1 MFIHLAPQ
9 CERIA
14 AFALRGIA
22 LLDTVPARGVYWADN
37 QPKGINK
44 MMKRIFPVLCAA
56 ILLAGCGAQ
65 AAVESSAPEQTATA
79 ESTVESTATTEAAAE
94 GTTLTFTDDLDREV
108 TVPVQPQRVAV
119 LLGSYTDVWCLAG
132 GQDTLVAAADDAWTD
147 FDLGLGDDVANL
159 GSLMEPNMEELI
171 VAQPDLVIASSN
183 TTSNVELLPSLE
195 ELGVPVIYFGVNSFT
210 DYLEMLDVCT
220 QITGHTENYQTYGLD
235 VQAQVDAAK
244 AQNDGSAPTVLLLR
258 SASTSCK
265 VKNSKGTV
273 LGEILADLGAVN
285 IADSDESLL
294 EDLSMERI
302 IADDPDYIFVVF
314 QGSDQEAAQKTLDA
328 ALTSNPAW
336 DTLSAV
342 QNGNFYIMEKELYH
356 LKPNARWGEAYQK
369 VADILYP
376 AA

>member
-1 MFIHLAPQ
+1 
-9 CERIA
+9 
-14 AFALRGIA
+14 
-22 LLDTVPARGVYWADN
+22 
-37 QPKGINK
+37 
-44 MMKRIFPVLCAA
+44 MMKRIFPALCAA
-56 ILLAGCGAQ
+56 LLLAGCGAQ
-65 AAVESSAPEQTATA
+65 TADRTAPAQTATP
-79 ESTVESTATTEAAAE
+79 ESTASSTAEAAQ

-108 TVPVQPQRVAV
+108 TVPVEPQRVAV
-119 LLGSYTDVWCLAG
+119 LLGSYADVWCLAG
-132 GQDTLVAAADDAWTD
+132 GTDSIVAAANDAWTD
-147 FDLGLGDDVANL
+147 FDLDLGEDVANL
-159 GSLMEPNMEELI
+159 GSLMEPSLEELI
-171 VAQPDLVIASSN
+171 ASQPDLVIASSN
-183 TTSNVELLPSLE
+183 TTSNVELLSSLE
-195 ELGVPVIYFGVNSFT
+195 ELGIPTIYFGVNSFD

-235 VQAQVDAAK
+235 VQAQVEKAK
-244 AQNDGSAPTVLLLR
+244 ERNDGSAPTVLLLR

-314 QGSDQEAAQKTLDA
+314 QGSDQDAAQKTLDA

>member
-1 MFIHLAPQ
+1 ML
-9 CERIA
+9 
-14 AFALRGIA
+14 
-22 LLDTVPARGVYWADN
+22 N
-37 QPKGINK
+37 
-44 MMKRIFPVLCAA
+44 RIFPALCAA
-56 ILLAGCGAQ
+56 LLLAGCTAQ
-65 AAVESSAPEQTATA
+65 TS
-79 ESTVESTATTEAAAE
+79 VESTASPEAAAPAVSSPEAAAE
-94 GTTLTFTDDLDREV
+94 TLTFTDDLDREV

-119 LLGSYTDVWCLAG
+119 LLGSYADVWCLAG
-132 GQDTLVAAADDAWTD
+132 GQDSLVAADDDAWTD
-147 FDLGLGDDVANL
+147 FDLNLSDEVANL
-159 GSLMEPNMEELI
+159 GSLMEPNLEELI
-171 VAQPDLVIASSN
+171 AAAPDLVIASSN
-183 TTSNVELLPSLE
+183 TTSNVELLSSLE
-195 ELGVPVIYFGVNSFT
+195 ELGVPTIYFGVNSFT

-220 QITGHTENYQTYGLD
+220 QITGQPQNYQTYGLD
-235 VQAQVDAAK
+235 VQAQVDKAK

-285 IADSDESLL
+285 IADSDTSLL

-314 QGSDQEAAQKTLDA
+314 QGSDQDAAQKTLDA

-342 QNGNFYIMEKELYH
+342 QNDHFYLMEKELYH

>member
-1 MFIHLAPQ
+1 
-9 CERIA
+9 
-14 AFALRGIA
+14 
-22 LLDTVPARGVYWADN
+22 
-37 QPKGINK
+37 
-44 MMKRIFPVLCAA
+44 MMKRIFPALCAA
-56 ILLAGCGAQ
+56 LLLAGCGAQ
-65 AAVESSAPEQTATA
+65 TAVESTSTAPAATA
-79 ESTVESTATTEAAAE
+79 KTSAESTATPEATD

-119 LLGSYTDVWCLAG
+119 LLGSYADVWCLAG

-147 FDLGLGDDVANL
+147 FDLNLGDEVANL
-159 GSLMEPNMEELI
+159 GSLMEPNLEELI
-171 VAQPDLVIASSN
+171 AAQPDLVIASSN

-195 ELGVPVIYFGVNSFT
+195 DLSVPVIYFGVNSFN

-220 QITGHTENYQTYGLD
+220 QITGQTQNYQTYGLD
-235 VQAQVDAAK
+235 VQAQVEKAK
-244 AQNDGSAPTVLLLR
+244 EQDDGSAPTVLLLR

-265 VKNSKGTV
+265 IKNSKGTV

-285 IADSDESLL
+285 IADSDTSLL

-314 QGSDQEAAQKTLDA
+314 QGSDQDAAQKTLDA

-342 QNGNFYIMEKELYH
+342 QNGNFYLMEKELYH

>member
-1 MFIHLAPQ
+1 
-9 CERIA
+9 
-14 AFALRGIA
+14 
-22 LLDTVPARGVYWADN
+22 
-37 QPKGINK
+37 
-44 MMKRIFPVLCAA
+44 MMKRIFPALCAA
-56 ILLAGCGAQ
+56 LLLAGCGAQ
-65 AAVESSAPEQTATA
+65 TAVESTASDTVTAATA
-79 ESTVESTATTEAAAE
+79 ESTAATPEASAE
-94 GTTLTFTDDLDREV
+94 TLTFTDDLDREV

-119 LLGSYTDVWCLAG
+119 LLGSYADVWCLAG
-132 GQDTLVAAADDAWTD
+132 GQDSLVAAANDAWTD
-147 FDLGLGDDVANL
+147 FDLNLGDEVANL
-159 GSLMEPNMEELI
+159 GSLMEPNLEELI
-171 VAQPDLVIASSN
+171 AAAPDLVIASSN
-183 TTSNVELLPSLE
+183 TTSNVELLSSLE
-195 ELGVPVIYFGVNSFT
+195 ELGVPTIYFGVNSFT

-235 VQAQVDAAK
+235 VQAQVEKAK

-285 IADSDESLL
+285 IADSDTSLL
-294 EDLSMERI
+294 EDLSMEQI

-314 QGSDQEAAQKTLDA
+314 QGSDQDAAQKTLDA
-328 ALTSNPAW
+328 ALISNPAW

-342 QNGNFYIMEKELYH
+342 QNDHFYLMEKELYH

>member
-1 MFIHLAPQ
+1 ML
-9 CERIA
+9 
-14 AFALRGIA
+14 
-22 LLDTVPARGVYWADN
+22 N
-37 QPKGINK
+37 
-44 MMKRIFPVLCAA
+44 RIFPALCAA
-56 ILLAGCGAQ
+56 LLLAGCTA
-65 AAVESSAPEQTATA
+65 QTA
-79 ESTVESTATTEAAAE
+79 VESTASPEAAAPAVSSPEAAAE
-94 GTTLTFTDDLDREV
+94 TLTFTDDLDREV

-119 LLGSYTDVWCLAG
+119 LLGSYADVWCLAG
-132 GQDTLVAAADDAWTD
+132 GQDSLVAAADDAWTD
-147 FDLGLGDDVANL
+147 FDLNLSDEVANL
-159 GSLMEPNMEELI
+159 GSLMEPNLEELI
-171 VAQPDLVIASSN
+171 AAAPDLVIASSN
-183 TTSNVELLPSLE
+183 TTSNVELLSSLE
-195 ELGVPVIYFGVNSFT
+195 ELGVPTIYFGVNSFT

-220 QITGHTENYQTYGLD
+220 QITGQPQNYQTYGLD
-235 VQAQVDAAK
+235 VQAQVDKAK

-285 IADSDESLL
+285 IADSDTSLL
-294 EDLSMERI
+294 EDLSLERI
-302 IADDPDYIFVVF
+302 IADDPEYIFVVF
-314 QGSDQEAAQKTLDA
+314 QGSDQAAAQKTLDA

-342 QNGNFYIMEKELYH
+342 QNGRFYLMEKELYH

>member
-1 MFIHLAPQ
+1 
-9 CERIA
+9 
-14 AFALRGIA
+14 
-22 LLDTVPARGVYWADN
+22 
-37 QPKGINK
+37 
-44 MMKRIFPVLCAA
+44 MMKRIFPALCAA
-56 ILLAGCGAQ
+56 LLLAGCGAQ
-65 AAVESSAPEQTATA
+65 TAVESTSTAPAATA
-79 ESTVESTATTEAAAE
+79 ETSAESTATPEATD

-147 FDLGLGDDVANL
+147 FDLNLGDEVANL
-159 GSLMEPNMEELI
+159 GSLMEPNLEELI
-171 VAQPDLVIASSN
+171 AAQPDLVIASSN

-195 ELGVPVIYFGVNSFT
+195 DLGVPVIYFGVNSFN

-220 QITGHTENYQTYGLD
+220 QITGETQNYQTYGLD
-235 VQAQVDAAK
+235 VQAQVEKAK
-244 AQNDGSAPTVLLLR
+244 EQNDGSAPTVLLLR

-285 IADSDESLL
+285 IADSDTSLL

-314 QGSDQEAAQKTLDA
+314 QGSDQDAAQKTLDA

-342 QNGNFYIMEKELYH
+342 QNGNFYLMEKELYH

>member
-1 MFIHLAPQ
+1 
-9 CERIA
+9 
-14 AFALRGIA
+14 
-22 LLDTVPARGVYWADN
+22 
-37 QPKGINK
+37 
-44 MMKRIFPVLCAA
+44 MMKRIFPALCAA
-56 ILLAGCGAQ
+56 LLLAGCGAQ
-65 AAVESSAPEQTATA
+65 TAVESTSTAPAATA
-79 ESTVESTATTEAAAE
+79 ETSAESTATPEATD

-119 LLGSYTDVWCLAG
+119 LLGSYADVWCLAG

-147 FDLGLGDDVANL
+147 FDLNLGDEVANL
-159 GSLMEPNMEELI
+159 GSLMEPNLEELI
-171 VAQPDLVIASSN
+171 AAQPDLVIASSN

-195 ELGVPVIYFGVNSFT
+195 DLGVPVIYFGVNSFN

-220 QITGHTENYQTYGLD
+220 QITGQTQNYQTYGLD
-235 VQAQVDAAK
+235 VQAQVEKAK
-244 AQNDGSAPTVLLLR
+244 EQDDGSAPTVLLLR

-285 IADSDESLL
+285 IADSDTGLL

-356 LKPNARWGEAYQK
+356 LKPNARWSEAYQK

>member
-1 MFIHLAPQ
+1 
-9 CERIA
+9 
-14 AFALRGIA
+14 
-22 LLDTVPARGVYWADN
+22 
-37 QPKGINK
+37 
-44 MMKRIFPVLCAA
+44 MMKRIFPALCAA
-56 ILLAGCGAQ
+56 LLLAGCGAQ
-65 AAVESSAPEQTATA
+65 TAVESTSTAPAATA
-79 ESTVESTATTEAAAE
+79 ETSAESTATPEATD

-119 LLGSYTDVWCLAG
+119 LLGSYADVWCLAG

-147 FDLGLGDDVANL
+147 FDLNLGDEVANL
-159 GSLMEPNMEELI
+159 GSLMEPNLEELI
-171 VAQPDLVIASSN
+171 AAQPDLVIASSN

-195 ELGVPVIYFGVNSFT
+195 DLGVPVIYFGVNSFN

-220 QITGHTENYQTYGLD
+220 QITGQTQNYQTDGLD
-235 VQAQVDAAK
+235 VQAQVEKAK
-244 AQNDGSAPTVLLLR
+244 EQDDGSAPTVLLLR

-285 IADSDESLL
+285 IADSDTSLL

-314 QGSDQEAAQKTLDA
+314 QGSDQDAAQKTLDA

-342 QNGNFYIMEKELYH
+342 QNGNFYLMEKELYH

>member
-1 MFIHLAPQ
+1 M
-9 CERIA
+9 
-14 AFALRGIA
+14 
-22 LLDTVPARGVYWADN
+22 N
-37 QPKGINK
+37 
-44 MMKRIFPVLCAA
+44 RIFPALCAA
-56 ILLAGCGAQ
+56 LLLTGCGAQ
-65 AAVESSAPEQTATA
+65 TAVESTAPAATA
-79 ESTVESTATTEAAAE
+79 ESAPATAEAAA
-94 GTTLTFTDDLDREV
+94 TTLTFTDALDREV
-108 TVPVQPQRVAV
+108 TVPVEPQRVAV
-119 LLGSYTDVWCLAG
+119 LLGSYADVWCLAG
-132 GQDTLVAAADDAWTD
+132 GQDSLVAAASDAWTD
-147 FDLGLGDDVANL
+147 FDLSLSDEVANL

-171 VAQPDLVIASSN
+171 AAQPDLVIASSN

-195 ELGVPVIYFGVNSFT
+195 ELGVPVIYFGVNSFN
-210 DYLEMLDVCT
+210 DYLGMLDVCT
-220 QITGHTENYQTYGLD
+220 QITGHPENYQTYGLD
-235 VQAQVDAAK
+235 VQAQVEKAK
-244 AQNDGSAPTVLLLR
+244 EQVDGSAPTVLLLR

-294 EDLSMERI
+294 EDLSLERI

-314 QGSDQEAAQKTLDA
+314 QGSDQDAAQKTLDA

-342 QNGNFYIMEKELYH
+342 QNGHFYLMEKALYH

>member
-1 MFIHLAPQ
+1 
-9 CERIA
+9 
-14 AFALRGIA
+14 
-22 LLDTVPARGVYWADN
+22 
-37 QPKGINK
+37 
-44 MMKRIFPVLCAA
+44 MKRIFPVLCAA

-65 AAVESSAPEQTATA
+65 TAVESSAPEQTATA
-79 ESTVESTATTEAAAE
+79 ESTVESTATTEAAVE

-171 VAQPDLVIASSN
+171 AAQPDLVIASSN

-195 ELGVPVIYFGVNSFT
+195 EFGVPVIYFGVNSFT

-302 IADDPDYIFVVF
+302 IADDPDYIFVAF

>member
-1 MFIHLAPQ
+1 
-9 CERIA
+9 
-14 AFALRGIA
+14 
-22 LLDTVPARGVYWADN
+22 
-37 QPKGINK
+37 
-44 MMKRIFPVLCAA
+44 MMKRIFPALCAA
-56 ILLAGCGAQ
+56 LLLAGCGAQ
-65 AAVESSAPEQTATA
+65 TADSTAPAQTATP
-79 ESTVESTATTEAAAE
+79 ESTASSTAEAAQ

-108 TVPVQPQRVAV
+108 TVPVEPQRVAV
-119 LLGSYTDVWCLAG
+119 LLGSYADVWCLAG
-132 GQDTLVAAADDAWTD
+132 GTDSIVAAANDAWTD
-147 FDLGLGDDVANL
+147 FDLDLGEDVANL
-159 GSLMEPNMEELI
+159 GSLMEPSLEELI
-171 VAQPDLVIASSN
+171 ASQPELVIASRN
-183 TTSNVELLPSLE
+183 TTSNVELLASLE
-195 ELGVPVIYFGVNSFT
+195 ELGIPTIYFGVNSFD

-235 VQAQVDAAK
+235 VQTQVEKAK
-244 AQNDGSAPTVLLLR
+244 EQNDGSAPTVLLLR

-314 QGSDQEAAQKTLDA
+314 QGSDQDAAQKTLDA

>member
-1 MFIHLAPQ
+1 
-9 CERIA
+9 
-14 AFALRGIA
+14 
-22 LLDTVPARGVYWADN
+22 
-37 QPKGINK
+37 
-44 MMKRIFPVLCAA
+44 MMKRIFPALCAA
-56 ILLAGCGAQ
+56 LLLAGCGAQ
-65 AAVESSAPEQTATA
+65 TAVESTSTAPAATA
-79 ESTVESTATTEAAAE
+79 ETSAESTATPEATD

-119 LLGSYTDVWCLAG
+119 LLGSYADVWCLAG

-147 FDLGLGDDVANL
+147 FDLNLGDEVANL
-159 GSLMEPNMEELI
+159 GSLMEPNLEELI
-171 VAQPDLVIASSN
+171 AAQPDLVIASSN

-195 ELGVPVIYFGVNSFT
+195 DLGVPVIYFGVNSFN

-220 QITGHTENYQTYGLD
+220 QITGQTQNYQTYGLD
-235 VQAQVDAAK
+235 VQAQVEKAK
-244 AQNDGSAPTVLLLR
+244 EQDDGSAPTVLLLR

-285 IADSDESLL
+285 IADSDTSLL

-314 QGSDQEAAQKTLDA
+314 QGSDQDAAQKTLDA

>member
-1 MFIHLAPQ
+1 
-9 CERIA
+9 
-14 AFALRGIA
+14 
-22 LLDTVPARGVYWADN
+22 
-37 QPKGINK
+37 
-44 MMKRIFPVLCAA
+44 MMKRIFPALCAA
-56 ILLAGCGAQ
+56 LLLAGCGAQ
-65 AAVESSAPEQTATA
+65 TAVESTSTAPAATA
-79 ESTVESTATTEAAAE
+79 ETPAESTATPEATD
-94 GTTLTFTDDLDREV
+94 GTTLTFTDDLDREI

-119 LLGSYTDVWCLAG
+119 LLGSYADVWCLAG

-147 FDLGLGDDVANL
+147 FDLNLGDEVVNL
-159 GSLMEPNMEELI
+159 GSLMEPNLEELI
-171 VAQPDLVIASSN
+171 AAQPDLVIASSN

-195 ELGVPVIYFGVNSFT
+195 DLGVPVIYFGVNSFN

-220 QITGHTENYQTYGLD
+220 QITGQTQNYQTYGLD
-235 VQAQVDAAK
+235 VQAQVEKAK
-244 AQNDGSAPTVLLLR
+244 EQDDGSAPTVLLLR

-285 IADSDESLL
+285 IADSDTSLL

-314 QGSDQEAAQKTLDA
+314 QGSDQDAAQKTLDA

-342 QNGNFYIMEKELYH
+342 QNGNFYLMEKELYH

>member
-1 MFIHLAPQ
+1 
-9 CERIA
+9 
-14 AFALRGIA
+14 
-22 LLDTVPARGVYWADN
+22 
-37 QPKGINK
+37 
-44 MMKRIFPVLCAA
+44 MMNRIFPALCAA
-56 ILLAGCGAQ
+56 LLLTGCGA
-65 AAVESSAPEQTATA
+65 SASVQSTAPAATA
-79 ESTVESTATTEAAAE
+79 ESAPATAEAAA
-94 GTTLTFTDDLDREV
+94 TTLTFTDALDREV
-108 TVPVQPQRVAV
+108 TVPVEPQRVAV
-119 LLGSYTDVWCLAG
+119 LLGSYADVWCLAG
-132 GQDTLVAAADDAWTD
+132 GQDSLVAAASDAWTD
-147 FDLGLGDDVANL
+147 FDLSLSDEVANL

-171 VAQPDLVIASSN
+171 AAQPDLVIASSN

-195 ELGVPVIYFGVNSFT
+195 ELGVPVLYFGVNSFN
-210 DYLEMLDVCT
+210 DYLGMLDVCT
-220 QITGHTENYQTYGLD
+220 QITGHPENYQTYGLD
-235 VQAQVDAAK
+235 VQAQVEKAK
-244 AQNDGSAPTVLLLR
+244 EQVDGSAPTVLLLR

-294 EDLSMERI
+294 EDLSLERI

-314 QGSDQEAAQKTLDA
+314 QGSDQDAAQKTLDA

-342 QNGNFYIMEKELYH
+342 QNGHFYLMEKALYH

>member
-1 MFIHLAPQ
+1 
-9 CERIA
+9 
-14 AFALRGIA
+14 
-22 LLDTVPARGVYWADN
+22 
-37 QPKGINK
+37 
-44 MMKRIFPVLCAA
+44 MMKRTFPALCAA
-56 ILLAGCGAQ
+56 LLLAGCGAQ
-65 AAVESSAPEQTATA
+65 TAVESTSTAPAATA
-79 ESTVESTATTEAAAE
+79 ETPAESTATPEATD

-119 LLGSYTDVWCLAG
+119 LLGSYADVWCLAG

-147 FDLGLGDDVANL
+147 FDLNLGDEVANL
-159 GSLMEPNMEELI
+159 GSLMEPNLEELI
-171 VAQPDLVIASSN
+171 AAQPDLVIASSN

-195 ELGVPVIYFGVNSFT
+195 DLGVPVIYFGVNSFN

-220 QITGHTENYQTYGLD
+220 QITGQTQNYQTYGLD
-235 VQAQVDAAK
+235 VQAQVEKAK
-244 AQNDGSAPTVLLLR
+244 EQDDGSAPTVLLLR

-285 IADSDESLL
+285 IADSDTSLL

-314 QGSDQEAAQKTLDA
+314 QGSDQDAAQKTLDA

-342 QNGNFYIMEKELYH
+342 QNGNFYLMEKELYH

>member
-1 MFIHLAPQ
+1 
-9 CERIA
+9 
-14 AFALRGIA
+14 
-22 LLDTVPARGVYWADN
+22 
-37 QPKGINK
+37 
-44 MMKRIFPVLCAA
+44 MMKRIFPALCAA
-56 ILLAGCGAQ
+56 LLLAGCGAQ
-65 AAVESSAPEQTATA
+65 TAVDSTSTAPAATA
-79 ESTVESTATTEAAAE
+79 ETPAESTATPEATD

-119 LLGSYTDVWCLAG
+119 LLGSYADVWCLAG

-147 FDLGLGDDVANL
+147 FDLNLGDEVANL
-159 GSLMEPNMEELI
+159 GSLMEPNLEELI
-171 VAQPDLVIASSN
+171 AAQPDLVIASSN

-195 ELGVPVIYFGVNSFT
+195 DLGVPVIYFGVNSFN

-220 QITGHTENYQTYGLD
+220 QITGETQNYQTYGLD
-235 VQAQVDAAK
+235 VQAQVEKAK
-244 AQNDGSAPTVLLLR
+244 EQDDGSAPTVLLLR

-285 IADSDESLL
+285 IADSDTSLL

-314 QGSDQEAAQKTLDA
+314 QGSDQAAAQKTLDA

-342 QNGNFYIMEKELYH
+342 QNGHFYLMEKELYH

>member
-1 MFIHLAPQ
+1 
-9 CERIA
+9 
-14 AFALRGIA
+14 
-22 LLDTVPARGVYWADN
+22 
-37 QPKGINK
+37 
-44 MMKRIFPVLCAA
+44 MMKRIFPALCAA
-56 ILLAGCGAQ
+56 LLLAGCGAQ
-65 AAVESSAPEQTATA
+65 TAVESTSTAPAATA
-79 ESTVESTATTEAAAE
+79 ETSAESTATPEATD

-119 LLGSYTDVWCLAG
+119 LLGSYADVWCLAG

-147 FDLGLGDDVANL
+147 FDLNLGDEVANL
-159 GSLMEPNMEELI
+159 GSLMEPNLEELI
-171 VAQPDLVIASSN
+171 AAQPDLVIASSN

-195 ELGVPVIYFGVNSFT
+195 DLGVPVIYFGVNSFN

-220 QITGHTENYQTYGLD
+220 QITGQTQNYQTYGLD
-235 VQAQVDAAK
+235 VQAQVEKAK
-244 AQNDGSAPTVLLLR
+244 EQDDGSAPTVLLLR

-285 IADSDESLL
+285 IADSDTSLL

-314 QGSDQEAAQKTLDA
+314 QGSDQDAAQKTLDV

-342 QNGNFYIMEKELYH
+342 QNGNFYLMEKELYH

>member
-1 MFIHLAPQ
+1 
-9 CERIA
+9 
-14 AFALRGIA
+14 
-22 LLDTVPARGVYWADN
+22 
-37 QPKGINK
+37 
-44 MMKRIFPVLCAA
+44 MMKRIFPALCAA
-56 ILLAGCGAQ
+56 LLLAGCGAQ
-65 AAVESSAPEQTATA
+65 TAVDSTSTAPAATA
-79 ESTVESTATTEAAAE
+79 ETPAESTATPEATD

-119 LLGSYTDVWCLAG
+119 LLGSYADVWCLAG

-147 FDLGLGDDVANL
+147 FDLNLGDEVANL
-159 GSLMEPNMEELI
+159 GSLMEPNLEELI
-171 VAQPDLVIASSN
+171 AAQPDLVIASSN

-195 ELGVPVIYFGVNSFT
+195 DLGVPVIYFGVNSFN

-220 QITGHTENYQTYGLD
+220 QITGETQNYQTYGLD
-235 VQAQVDAAK
+235 VQAQVEKAK
-244 AQNDGSAPTVLLLR
+244 EQDDGSAPTVLLLR

-285 IADSDESLL
+285 IADSDTSLL

-314 QGSDQEAAQKTLDA
+314 QGSDQDAAQKTLDA

-342 QNGNFYIMEKELYH
+342 QNGNFYLMEKELYH